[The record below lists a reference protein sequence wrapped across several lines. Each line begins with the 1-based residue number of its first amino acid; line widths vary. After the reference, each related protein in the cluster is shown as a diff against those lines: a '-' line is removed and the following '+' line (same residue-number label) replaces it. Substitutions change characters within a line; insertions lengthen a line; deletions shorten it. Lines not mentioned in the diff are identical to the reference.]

1 MIGLRILMLIALIG
15 VVQFSCTGPRASFG
29 YSRDTDEAPSSVEFT
44 NTSERAEAYEWEFGD
59 GETSSK
65 EMPSHR
71 YISSGDYTVTLR
83 ASKGNKINEYKS
95 EIEVN
100 APKTCLVEIS
110 TEYGKMLIQLY
121 DETPLHR
128 DNFLKLAEEGYYDDL
143 IFHRV
148 IDGFMIQGGD
158 PGSRDALP
166 GSMLGSGGP
175 GYQVDAEFDE
185 SLIHVKG
192 SIAAART
199 GGPSN
204 PEKKSSGS
212 QFYIVQGGGPVDGSM
227 LDMIE
232 ARGGMSYSPEQ
243 REMYAQDGGTP
254 QLDMEYTVFGRIIE
268 GMEVIDEIAAT
279 RTDGRDRPAKDIRM
293 KIYVVK

>member
-1 MIGLRILMLIALIG
+1 MKDYFGVLILLSVGAA
-15 VVQFSCTGPRASFG
+15 QFACTGPRAAFE
-29 YSRDTDEAPSSVEFT
+29 YRRDTEEAPSEVEFA
-44 NTSERAEAYEWEFGD
+44 NTSERAETYQWNFGD
-59 GETSSK
+59 GDTSSQEK
-65 EMPSHR
+65 PTHR
-71 YISSGDYTVTLR
+71 YVRSGNYTVTLS
-83 ASKGNKINEYKS
+83 ATKGKKVNEFKS
-95 EIEVN
+95 IIEVN
-100 APKTCLVEIS
+100 APNTCLVEIS
-110 TEYGKMLIQLY
+110 TEFGRMLIQLY

-166 GSMLGSGGP
+166 GAMLGSGGP

-192 SIAAART
+192 AIAAART

-212 QFYIVQGGGPVDGSM
+212 QFYIVQGGPVNEQT
-227 LDMIE
+227 LDMVE
-232 ARGGMSYSPEQ
+232 ARGGSSYSPEQ
-243 REMYAQDGGTP
+243 RKLYAEHGGTP

-268 GMEVIDEIAAT
+268 GMEVIDKIAAS
-279 RTDGRDRPAKDIRM
+279 RTGGQDRPSEDIRM
-293 KIYVVK
+293 KVYVVK

>member
-1 MIGLRILMLIALIG
+1 MKGFIKVIVVLLVVL
-15 VVQFSCTGPRASFG
+15 VQFSCAGPRAAFD
-29 YSRDTDEAPSSVEFT
+29 YDRDSDEAPSSVEFR
-44 NTSERAEAYEWEFGD
+44 NTSEGAVTYEWDFGD
-59 GETSSK
+59 GETSS
-65 EMPSHR
+65 EETPSHR
-71 YISSGDYTVTLR
+71 YTKSGDYTVTLH
-83 ASKGNKINEYKS
+83 ATKGNKVNAFKS

-110 TEYGKMLIQLY
+110 TDFGVMLIQLY

-128 DNFLKLAEEGYYDDL
+128 DNFLKLAEEGFYDDL

-158 PGSRDALP
+158 PESREALP

-185 SLIHVKG
+185 SLVHVKG
-192 SIAAART
+192 ALAAART

-204 PEKKSSGS
+204 PEKRSSGS
-212 QFYIVQGGGPVDGSM
+212 QFYIVHGGPVSEST
-227 LDMIE
+227 LDMVE

-243 REMYAQDGGTP
+243 RKLYSETGGTP
-254 QLDMEYTVFGRIIE
+254 QLDMEYTVFGRVIE
-268 GMEVIDEIAAT
+268 GMDVIDKIAAA
-279 RTDGRDRPAKDIRM
+279 RTDGRNRPSDDVRM
-293 KIYVVK
+293 KVYVVK

>member
-1 MIGLRILMLIALIG
+1 MRALNKILVIVFVVM
-15 VVQFSCTGPRASFG
+15 VQFACTGPRAAFD
-29 YSRDTDEAPSSVEFT
+29 YSRDSDEAPSSVEFT
-44 NTSERAEAYEWEFGD
+44 NTSVRAESYEWDFGD
-59 GETSSK
+59 GGLSTED
-65 EMPSHR
+65 MPSHR
-71 YISSGDYTVTLR
+71 YTKSGDYTVKLR
-83 ASKGNKINEYKS
+83 ATKGNKINEFKS
-95 EIEVN
+95 DLEVT
-100 APKTCLVEIS
+100 APNTCLVEIS
-110 TEYGKMLIQLY
+110 TDFGRMLIQLS

-158 PGSRDALP
+158 PGSKDALP

-192 SIAAART
+192 ALAAART

-212 QFYIVQGGGPVDGSM
+212 QFYIVQGRPVDGNQ
-227 LDMIE
+227 LDMVE
-232 ARGGMSYSPEQ
+232 ARGSMSYSPQQ
-243 REMYAQDGGTP
+243 RKLYAEDGGTP
-254 QLDMEYTVFGRIIE
+254 QLDMEYTVFGRVIE
-268 GMEVIDEIAAT
+268 GIDVIDKIAAS
-279 RTDGRDRPAKDIRM
+279 RTDGRDRPAEDVRM

>member
-1 MIGLRILMLIALIG
+1 MKGIIKVFAIVLIAA
-15 VVQFSCTGPRASFG
+15 VQFSCTGPRAAFD
-29 YSRDTDEAPSSVEFT
+29 YSRDSGEAPSSVEFA
-44 NTSERAEAYEWEFGD
+44 NKSERAEGYEWDFGD
-59 GETSSK
+59 GENSVEET
-65 EMPSHR
+65 PSHR
-71 YISSGDYTVTLR
+71 YTRSGEYTVTLR
-83 ASKGNKINEYKS
+83 AMKGNKVNEFKS
-95 EIEVN
+95 DIEVN
-100 APKTCLVEIS
+100 APNTCLVEIS
-110 TEYGKMLIQLY
+110 TDYGKMLIQLY

-128 DNFLKLAEEGYYDDL
+128 DNFLKLAEEGFYDDL

-158 PGSRDALP
+158 PGSRNALP

-192 SIAAART
+192 ALAAART

-204 PEKKSSGS
+204 PEKRSSGS
-212 QFYIVQGGGPVDGSM
+212 QFYVVQGGAVSEST
-227 LDMIE
+227 LDMVE

-243 REMYAQDGGTP
+243 RKTYADNGGTP
-254 QLDMEYTVFGRIIE
+254 QLDMEYTVFGRVIE
-268 GMEVIDEIAAT
+268 GMDVIDKIAAT
-279 RTDGRDRPAKDIRM
+279 RTDGRDRPAEDVRM

>member
-1 MIGLRILMLIALIG
+1 MSISLKGLI
-15 VVQFSCTGPRASFG
+15 VVVVVLVETSCMGPRASFE
-29 YSRDTDEAPSSVEFT
+29 YSRDTDVAPSSVEFA
-44 NTSERAEAYEWEFGD
+44 NTSERAESYEWDFGD
-59 GETSSK
+59 GNTSTDQT
-65 EMPSHR
+65 PTHR
-71 YISSGDYTVTLR
+71 YLSSGEFTVTLR
-83 ASKGNKINEYKS
+83 ASNGNKVKEFKT

-110 TEYGKMLIQLY
+110 TDYGKMLIQLY

-128 DNFLKLAEEGYYDDL
+128 DNFLKLAEEGFYDDL

-158 PGSRDALP
+158 PGSRNAMP
-166 GSMLGSGGP
+166 GSRLGSGGP

-192 SIAAART
+192 AIAAART

-212 QFYIVQGGGPVDGSM
+212 QFYIVQGRPVAEGE
-227 LDMIE
+227 LDMAE
-232 ARGGMSYSPEQ
+232 ARGSMSYSPEQ
-243 REMYAQDGGTP
+243 RKIYAEDGGTP
-254 QLDMEYTVFGRIIE
+254 QLDMEYTVFGRIVE
-268 GMEVIDEIAAT
+268 GMDVIDKIAAA
-279 RTDGRDRPAKDIRM
+279 RTGGADRPVEDIRM
-293 KIYVVK
+293 KIYVIK

>member
-1 MIGLRILMLIALIG
+1 MIALVAI
-15 VVQFSCTGPRASFG
+15 VQFSCTGPRAAFD
-29 YSRDTDEAPSSVEFT
+29 YSRATEEAPSSVEFV
-44 NTSERAEAYEWEFGD
+44 NTSERAEGYEWDFGD
-59 GETSSK
+59 GENST
-65 EMPSHR
+65 EETPSHR
-71 YISSGDYTVTLR
+71 YIRSGEYTITLR
-83 ASKGNKINEYKS
+83 ATKGNKVNEFKS

-110 TEYGKMLIQLY
+110 TDYGKMLIQLY

-128 DNFLKLAEEGYYDDL
+128 DNFLKLAEEGFYDDL

-158 PGSRDALP
+158 PGSREALP
-166 GSMLGSGGP
+166 GAMLGSGGP

-192 SIAAART
+192 ALAAART

-204 PEKKSSGS
+204 PEKRSSGS
-212 QFYIVQGGGPVDGSM
+212 QFYVVQGGSVSEST
-227 LDMIE
+227 LDMVE
-232 ARGGMSYSPEQ
+232 AQGGMSYSPEQ
-243 REMYAQDGGTP
+243 RKMYAENGGTP
-254 QLDMEYTVFGRIIE
+254 QLDMEYTVFGRVIE
-268 GMEVIDEIAAT
+268 GMDVIDKIAAT
-279 RTDGRDRPAKDIRM
+279 RTDGRNRPDDDVRM